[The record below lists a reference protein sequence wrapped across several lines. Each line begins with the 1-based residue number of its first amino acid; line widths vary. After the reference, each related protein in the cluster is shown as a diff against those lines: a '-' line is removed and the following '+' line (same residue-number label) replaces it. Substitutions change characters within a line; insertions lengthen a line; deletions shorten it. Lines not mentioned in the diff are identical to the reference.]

1 MRQFILFGMMTV
13 LLSSCG
19 GRMAEVQDGGDTLHL
34 KYSSLLTIVRHEG
47 YTMAQIRNPWKSGK
61 TLHTYVLVPKDEQLP
76 DQALLPAQAT
86 IIRTPVEHSAVFTTV
101 HCSLFGM
108 LGAQDKIVA
117 IADLKYIKLPFVQQ
131 GVKAG
136 KIADCGSGMQPMVE
150 KIMDVKP
157 DIIMLSPFENSGGYG
172 KVEEINIPIV
182 ECAEYMENS
191 PLARAEWMRF
201 YGLLLGR
208 EQEAD
213 SLFACVDSCY
223 HMLQQQASKAR
234 HGGHRRTVLFD
245 KMTGSVWHVPGGRS
259 TIGQMVK
266 DAGGDYPWENDTHG
280 GSLALPF
287 ENVLERAGE
296 ADVWLFRYSS
306 DHTYTKADLLGER
319 DGYKML
325 KAFRQNEVYG
335 CNVEKTSF
343 YEETPFRPDLL
354 LSDIIQILHPNLIQS
369 KHLRYFE
376 NTK

>member
-1 MRQFILFGMMTV
+1 
-13 LLSSCG
+13 
-19 GRMAEVQDGGDTLHL
+19 
-34 KYSSLLTIVRHEG
+34 
-47 YTMAQIRNPWKSGK
+47 
-61 TLHTYVLVPKDEQLP
+61 
-76 DQALLPAQAT
+76 
-86 IIRTPVEHSAVFTTV
+86 
-101 HCSLFGM
+101 
-108 LGAQDKIVA
+108 
-117 IADLKYIKLPFVQQ
+117 
-131 GVKAG
+131 
-136 KIADCGSGMQPMVE
+136 
-150 KIMDVKP
+150 
-157 DIIMLSPFENSGGYG
+157 
-172 KVEEINIPIV
+172 
-182 ECAEYMENS
+182 MENS